1 MGACE
6 SSDDTCTNQPLSEEG
21 DEPEEIAMLQPGVK
35 LHGVRMKNLENQGDT
50 NYDEDEID
58 DDEDMQSR
66 GGAGDAIME
75 EATETGRRRRRRRKE
90 AISWNPFVPPR

>member
-1 MGACE
+1 MIINAAGTLQIEDHALKGKLANGAGLIRR
-6 SSDDTCTNQPLSEEG
+6 Q
-21 DEPEEIAMLQPGVK
+21 A
-35 LHGVRMKNLENQGDT
+35 
-50 NYDEDEID
+50 
-58 DDEDMQSR
+58 R